1 MSKSSL
7 SMLLRYPARMWARLY
22 RFLAERNEKA
32 VAEWSASLQYKRR
45 YTDPED
51 AKRFRRLQ

>member
-1 MSKSSL
+1 
-7 SMLLRYPARMWARLY
+7 MLLSCLTRVWARSY
-22 RFLAERNEKA
+22 RFLAQRNEKA

-51 AKRFRRLQ
+51 AKRFRRAQ